1 MTSPTCVKISK
12 FWWNGFKIE
21 YWTSKY
27 LFLFLNIFQ
36 STLVNEILIWT
47 FLTHFWVGN
56 VATGVKI
63 SKFGA
68 SSFKNEYFIS
78 NFLLLLTSS
87 LYYHGYM
94 IYKCGPF
101 LTHFLVNEF
110 TAGVKTCKILRKWSQ
125 KQTVYFKFPSI
136 FISIVLSPSIHDIKF
151 RAIFV

>member
-36 STLVNEILIWT
+36 STLVNEISIWT

-78 NFLLLLTSS
+78 NFPLYWLHLYITMDTWYTNVGHFWLIFWLMNSPRESRLAKFWGNDLRNKLFISNFHQYLFPSS
-87 LYYHGYM
+87 YHLRYM
-94 IYKCGPF
+94 I
-101 LTHFLVNEF
+101 
-110 TAGVKTCKILRKWSQ
+110 
-125 KQTVYFKFPSI
+125 
-136 FISIVLSPSIHDIKF
+136 
-151 RAIFV
+151 